1 MSTDDYTQELREE
14 LARYALPN
22 PYRHTRNWRLLF
34 VSSDGRVVQ
43 SGNYRQVVTT
53 TLVIL
58 VLLSLALA
66 ATTGLWLHTKNRLAT
81 AVALQDD
88 LNATLIRQ
96 SAEQE
101 SLMARLALAEENTLQ
116 KPEASV
122 DPKQAPVVTKP
133 PEATPVEL
141 PPFVR
146 VDALKATR
154 AKDGSS
160 LKVTFKLFNDTP
172 DRSLT
177 KGTLFLVFTPKAGSE
192 HAMRSLPAVM
202 LKNGVPP
209 DPSRGESFQMRNYK
223 TRTFRLRTDSGDLP
237 YSEVTLHVF
246 DQNGSSR
253 YKKTFPL

>member
-1 MSTDDYTQELREE
+1 MSTDDYTQDLREE

-22 PYRHTRNWRLLF
+22 PYRHTRSWRLLF

-66 ATTGLWLHTKNRLAT
+66 ATTGLWLHTKSRLAT

-88 LNATLIRQ
+88 LNATLARQ
-96 SAEQE
+96 TAAQE
-101 SLMARLALAEENTLQ
+101 SLMARLALAEEKAPQ
-116 KPEASV
+116 KPAEPV
-122 DPKQAPVVTKP
+122 DATQAPMATMAPKAP
-133 PEATPVEL
+133 PVAL

-146 VDALKATR
+146 VDTLEATR
-154 AKDGSS
+154 SKDGSS

-172 DRSLT
+172 DKSLT

-202 LKNGVPP
+202 LTNGVPP

-223 TRTFRLRTDSGDLP
+223 TRTFRLRTDAGDLP

-246 DQNGSSR
+246 DENGDSR